1 MSPRGGS
8 AKGRVIVGPS
18 PSQRERRGAGPMTT
32 KGQERRQEILSAA
45 RAVFEKRGYADTRV
59 ADIVAKARVA
69 QGTFYTYFDSKE
81 AVFVELSNLVIE
93 DMLTSLRAERVT
105 GTPQERV
112 TGGLKRFINAF
123 RPHAVFIGLIEQVG
137 TYTPEM
143 ADMRLALREAFVE
156 RSARGIEHMQTV
168 GEADPSINAH
178 MTAEVLGAMVDQTCY
193 IWFSLGK
200 DFDEDEVLTAL
211 STVWSRAIGLKGA

>member
-8 AKGRVIVGPS
+8 PKGRVVVGPS

-32 KGQERRQEILSAA
+32 KGQERRQEILTAA
-45 RAVFEKRGYADTRV
+45 RSVFEDRGYVDTRV
-59 ADIVAKARVA
+59 ADIVAQARVA

-81 AVFVELSNLVIE
+81 AVFAELSQLVIE
-93 DMLTSLRAERVT
+93 DMLASLRAERIT
-105 GTPQERV
+105 GTPLERV
-112 TGGLKRFINAF
+112 TIGLRRFINAF

-156 RSARGIEHMQTV
+156 RSARGIQHMQDE
-168 GEADPSINAH
+168 GEADASIDPH

-193 IWFSLGK
+193 IWLSLGK
-200 DFDEDEVLTAL
+200 AFEEEQVLEAL
-211 STVWSRAIGLKGA
+211 SGVWARAIGLQQG